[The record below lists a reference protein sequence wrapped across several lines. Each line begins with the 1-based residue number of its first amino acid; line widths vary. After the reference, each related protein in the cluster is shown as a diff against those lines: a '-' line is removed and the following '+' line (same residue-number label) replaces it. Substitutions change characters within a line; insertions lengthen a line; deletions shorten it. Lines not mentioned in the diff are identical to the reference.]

1 MSSSAK
7 PVEKVFKS
15 LLAVVLAVALCPLAP
30 AGQAQAQ
37 ETEENGSE
45 ASAMSMPVDESDAQ
59 PSGLD
64 DDIALQSAESSDP
77 IVDWTT
83 CGTARWMID
92 ASGCLVI
99 APLEGEESGELGYWD
114 YREEAP
120 WYSRRQAIT
129 SVKVDGHV
137 AAQTTYSMFG
147 GCPRLTFL
155 DLSGLDTSKVE
166 DMSYMFG
173 GCSRLVTIY
182 ASASFST
189 ASVASCRSM
198 FSGCSRLTGGSG
210 TGYDSSYDGKE
221 RARIDSPGAPG
232 YFTDKSASAYAALY
246 GDGSLVFQAGPEA
259 EEGRGALVAA
269 YPFHLS
275 GTAGGTAPWSGAAA
289 SVKSASFSMGLAP
302 SSMRGWFSG
311 MSSLESVDLT
321 NLDTSKVTDMSSMF
335 SGCSSLASL
344 DLSGL
349 DTSKVTDM
357 SSMFRG
363 CSSLQPL
370 GLSSLDTSKVTDMS
384 SMFRGCSSLA
394 SLDLSSFDTSKVID
408 MTSMFD
414 GCSSLASLDLS
425 SFDTSN
431 VTKMG
436 FSLGRD
442 GGMFYGCSSLT
453 TLDLSSFDTSK
464 VTDMSC
470 MFEGCSRLVTI
481 YASASFS
488 TGSVKDSEDMFYGCS
503 RLTGGFGTRCPN
515 VNWSGTAY
523 FDKARARIDAP
534 GEPGYF
540 TDKDVAYAALYEDG
554 ELVFQA
560 GADPEG
566 GHGALSAAYPFRL
579 SDGGAGKPS
588 WSAAAGSVRSVSF
601 SAALAP
607 SSLRGWFSG
616 MSSLE
621 SVDLTNLDTSKVTD
635 MGLMFYGCSSLSSLD
650 LSTFDTSK
658 VTDMSSVFEGCS
670 GLRSVSLGG
679 RFSFSGAT
687 GSRLCSLPTPSGNE
701 YSGLWE
707 SSADG
712 EAYAPDE
719 VPDNVAATYTARK
732 VKTDLFEAR
741 ASVSD
746 IPDQTYTGSAI
757 EPKVTVTLDGKKLV
771 LGVDYTVSY
780 ANNVEVGTAVATI
793 VGIGDYEGTIQKEFT
808 IAAAP
813 ARTFP
818 DVDYSSWYGD
828 AVTFVSEKGL
838 ITGYADSGEFGPLDT
853 LTRGQLATILWR
865 NACPDEAA
873 SYDASEAVNETGLS
887 GVDDHEYY
895 TAAANWAVRE
905 GIITGFEREDGTYD
919 FAASSPVSFEQ
930 LITILSRLGAT
941 SDEVAAAGDDL
952 SEFLDGDNASPWS
965 RSPIA
970 WAAEKGLVGGYEN
983 EDGTR
988 TLAPGED
995 VSRGRAATVL
1005 MRAFDLGI
1013 MG

>member
-1 MSSSAK
+1 
-7 PVEKVFKS
+7 
-15 LLAVVLAVALCPLAP
+15 
-30 AGQAQAQ
+30 
-37 ETEENGSE
+37 
-45 ASAMSMPVDESDAQ
+45 
-59 PSGLD
+59 
-64 DDIALQSAESSDP
+64 
-77 IVDWTT
+77 
-83 CGTARWMID
+83 
-92 ASGCLVI
+92 
-99 APLEGEESGELGYWD
+99 
-114 YREEAP
+114 
-120 WYSRRQAIT
+120 
-129 SVKVDGHV
+129 
-137 AAQTTYSMFG
+137 MF
-147 GCPRLTFL
+147 
-155 DLSGLDTSKVE
+155 E
-166 DMSYMFG
+166 
-173 GCSRLVTIY
+173 GCSGLVTIY

-189 ASVASCRSM
+189 GSVTYFHSM
-198 FSGCSRLTGGSG
+198 FEGCSRLTGGSG
-210 TGYDSSYDGKE
+210 TRCSGSYADKE

-246 GDGSLVFQAGPEA
+246 GGGSLVFQAGPEA

-275 GTAGGTAPWSGAAA
+275 GTAGGRAPWSGAAA

-335 SGCSSLASL
+335 DGCSSLASLDLSSLDTSKVTDMSSMFSGCSSLASL
-344 DLSGL
+344 DLSSL

-363 CSSLQPL
+363 CSRLASLD
-370 GLSSLDTSKVTDMS
+370 LSSLDTSKVTDMSYMFDMFDGCSRLASLDLSSLDTSKVEDMS

-394 SLDLSSFDTSKVID
+394 SLDLSSFDTSKVTD

-464 VTDMSC
+464 VTDMTS

-488 TGSVKDSEDMFYGCS
+488 TRSVKDSEDMFYGCS

-523 FDKARARIDAP
+523 FDEARARIDAP

-607 SSLRGWFSG
+607 SSMRGWFSG

-658 VTDMSSVFEGCS
+658 VTDMSSMFEGCS

-818 DVDYSSWYGD
+818 DVDYDNDWFAP
-828 AVTFVSEKGL
+828 AVTFVSSRGL

-919 FAASSPVSFEQ
+919 FAAPSPVSFEQ

>member
-1 MSSSAK
+1 MSASAK

-15 LLAVVLAVALCPLAP
+15 LLAVVLAVSLCPLAQ

-64 DDIALQSAESSDP
+64 DNIAPQSAESSDP

-114 YREEAP
+114 YRGEAP

-137 AAQTTYSMFG
+137 AAQTTYSMFD
-147 GCPRLTFL
+147 GCSSLASL
-155 DLSGLDTSKVE
+155 DLSSLDTSKVI
-166 DMSYMFG
+166 DMSYMFRD
-173 GCSRLVTIY
+173 CSRLVTIY

-189 ASVASCRSM
+189 ASVVSYRSM
-198 FSGCSRLTGGSG
+198 FSDCSRLTGGSG
-210 TGYDSSYDGKE
+210 TGYDHRYDDKE

-275 GTAGGTAPWSGAAA
+275 GTAGGTPPWSGAAA
-289 SVKSASFSMGLAP
+289 RVKSASFSMRLAP

-321 NLDTSKVTDMSSMF
+321 NLDASSVTDM
-335 SGCSSLASL
+335 
-344 DLSGL
+344 
-349 DTSKVTDM
+349 
-357 SSMFRG
+357 R
-363 CSSLQPL
+363 
-370 GLSSLDTSKVTDMS
+370 
-384 SMFRGCSSLA
+384 
-394 SLDLSSFDTSKVID
+394 
-408 MTSMFD
+408 
-414 GCSSLASLDLS
+414 
-425 SFDTSN
+425 
-431 VTKMG
+431 
-436 FSLGRD
+436 
-442 GGMFYGCSSLT
+442 
-453 TLDLSSFDTSK
+453 
-464 VTDMSC
+464 
-470 MFEGCSRLVTI
+470 
-481 YASASFS
+481 
-488 TGSVKDSEDMFYGCS
+488 
-503 RLTGGFGTRCPN
+503 
-515 VNWSGTAY
+515 
-523 FDKARARIDAP
+523 
-534 GEPGYF
+534 
-540 TDKDVAYAALYEDG
+540 
-554 ELVFQA
+554 
-560 GADPEG
+560 
-566 GHGALSAAYPFRL
+566 
-579 SDGGAGKPS
+579 
-588 WSAAAGSVRSVSF
+588 
-601 SAALAP
+601 
-607 SSLRGWFSG
+607 
-616 MSSLE
+616 
-621 SVDLTNLDTSKVTD
+621 
-635 MGLMFYGCSSLSSLD
+635 LMFYGCSSLSSLD

-658 VTDMSSVFEGCS
+658 VTDMSSMFEGCS

-732 VKTDLFEAR
+732 VKTDLLEAR

-818 DVDYSSWYGD
+818 DVDYDNDWFAP
-828 AVTFVSEKGL
+828 AVTFVSSRGL

-1005 MRAFDLGI
+1005 MRAFALGI